1 MTQHTLF
8 NSQTSFT
15 VGMVYVPGTTT
26 RKTIN
31 NSVNGNYYEYLGTH
45 LFSDTGPTGGCVFM
59 VLKTSTGSGSP
70 LRLGGTISP
79 HTTHPTSIYYESIYM
94 ASDSNQL
101 SWPNGGTH
109 HLYIVRGDPILGTT
123 RVYAMNGDTYDPT
136 PIHQAT
142 YSTNML
148 AQGVMCGEF
157 VGDLCEVKMFTGVM
171 SDDDFDA
178 QAQHLIY
185 KWVE

>member
-1 MTQHTLF
+1 M
-8 NSQTSFT
+8 
-15 VGMVYVPGTTT
+15 
-26 RKTIN
+26 
-31 NSVNGNYYEYLGTH
+31 EYLGTH
-45 LFSDTGPTGGCVFM
+45 MFNDTATTGGCVFI

-79 HTTHPTSIYYESIYM
+79 HTTANSSIYYESMWM

-109 HLYIVRGDPILGTT
+109 HLYIVRGDPTLGTT
-123 RVYAMNGDTYDPT
+123 RVYAMNAQTYKNDAVPT
-136 PIHQAT
+136 PVHQTT

-148 AQGVMCGEF
+148 SQGIMCGEW
-157 VGDLCEVKMFTGVM
+157 VGDLCEIKFYTGVM
-171 SDDDFDA
+171 SDEDFDM
-178 QAQHLIY
+178 QAKHMLF